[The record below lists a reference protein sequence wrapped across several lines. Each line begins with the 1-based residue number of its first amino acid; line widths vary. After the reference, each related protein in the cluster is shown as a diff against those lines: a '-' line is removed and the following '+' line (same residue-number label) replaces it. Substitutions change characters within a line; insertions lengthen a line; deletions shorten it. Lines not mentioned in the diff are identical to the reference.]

1 MGKGAKKRAVILERA
16 VSIVSQSGL
25 AGLTIGGLAKE
36 LKLSKSGLIA
46 HFGTKEALD
55 LAVLQAGA
63 ALFSEHILVP
73 ASRSKPGEPRVRAL
87 FDGWLRYANLKQLP
101 GGDLFFAAT
110 AELDDRPGV
119 CRYYLARVQKDWL
132 QSIGNATREAMGEGH
147 FRETLDPGQ
156 IAFNVVSILHGYH
169 VYSRLLNDPLA
180 TRRSQTAFESL
191 IARARDPG
199 YTPPMLGASARFIP
213 IARAR
218 DPGYTPPE
226 EN

>member
-1 MGKGAKKRAVILERA
+1 MRKGAKTREAILERA
-16 VSIVSQSGL
+16 VSIASRHGL
-25 AGLTIGGLAKE
+25 TGLTIGGLAKE
-36 LKLSKSGLIA
+36 LELSKSGLIA

-63 ALFSEHILVP
+63 ALFSNNVLVP
-73 ASRSKPGEPRVRAL
+73 ASQSEPGEARVRAL

-132 QSIGNATREAMGEGH
+132 QSIDNATREAMAEGH
-147 FRETLDPGQ
+147 FRDSLDPPQ
-156 IAFNVVSILHGYH
+156 ISFNIVSILHGYH

-180 TRRSQTAFESL
+180 KRRAVAAFEAL
-191 IARARDPG
+191 LARARAPD
-199 YTPPMLGASARFIP
+199 YTPPSANS
-213 IARAR
+213 
-218 DPGYTPPE
+218 D
-226 EN
+226 ENSTT